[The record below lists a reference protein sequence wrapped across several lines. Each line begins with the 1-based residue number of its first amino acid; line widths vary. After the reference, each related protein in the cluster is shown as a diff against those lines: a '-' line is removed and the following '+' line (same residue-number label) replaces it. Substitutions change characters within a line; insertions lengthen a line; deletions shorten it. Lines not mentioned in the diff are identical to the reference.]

1 MPPLSLLMRL
11 INVNQMAN
19 AFDVSLASIFHH
31 FTSIFIFVSLAHGI
45 VFQPTYLSTTGPSA
59 TALLLG
65 NTTNIY
71 LNLRTVSPSNRTGSV
86 DYPSCAPEKTQWV
99 LTKVPVGKT
108 ATSVHLR
115 LNRSLRLCSENETD
129 TDCCPKPLCVL
140 ETLQLSACMGDAPKT
155 SALIQA
161 KIYTQLLPVN
171 DGSDNKTTIPN
182 LYETFGSCPCDLT
195 FQACDVRCCC
205 DKDCSVEELRLF
217 AFQCLSGPF
226 GGQVS
231 PAADYQCS
239 AQSENSPDWF
249 PFLCVTSPPENNPF
263 LGFFYQGDTI
273 TPKSAPSF
281 QRPVSSDLLPVNMYV
296 QGSPMYTSNNQY
308 FTIPQIVLGKCVN
321 GAQVAFLKNFKVR
334 CATLLH
340 SCPTGFPLQT
350 APNDLRIKLKNGQ
363 GGDVMVDVID
373 EVAPELSEFIS
384 SKTSN
389 AVQIDG
395 DRLCENVTLSLDY
408 KLYWDENGITS
419 VILTRTVGTIS
430 IFNNVVLTTRYS
442 AAFLNGQVTSEP
454 NSGNPG
460 YQVGRPV
467 IAGNENNDIAN
478 TTIIQRNSINLW
490 KPVSDGMC
498 SSADKDPVLF
508 GFNKTSGCLLPVS
521 LQNLTQCNLLR
532 ESVRSMQEALLDAT
546 LVAKNGRPDAQSMTD
561 WADISFMASNSS
573 TDAEDTA
580 GSCNGIPSHQH
591 IQIWSRISGFVSA
604 VPQRDIIALHISYS
618 PSAWTLDCRGSDIA
632 PCEYPLKTHLFP
644 VTSSVTF
651 MDVPVDTGPPK
662 TRFQITFTEYDCD
675 RNDVCWPELGF
686 PLTRYYTGE
695 PFSQSLAKGLILVFL
710 FIIASVLGTPWRQ
723 IRQAWNSF

>member
-45 VFQPTYLSTTGPSA
+45 
-59 TALLLG
+59 
-65 NTTNIY
+65 
-71 LNLRTVSPSNRTGSV
+71 GSV

-140 ETLQLSACMGDAPKT
+140 ETLQLSACMGDAPTT

-205 DKDCSVEELRLF
+205 DK
-217 AFQCLSGPF
+217 
-226 GGQVS
+226 
-231 PAADYQCS
+231 
-239 AQSENSPDWF
+239 
-249 PFLCVTSPPENNPF
+249 
-263 LGFFYQGDTI
+263 
-273 TPKSAPSF
+273 
-281 QRPVSSDLLPVNMYV
+281 
-296 QGSPMYTSNNQY
+296 
-308 FTIPQIVLGKCVN
+308 IVLGKCVN
-321 GAQVAFLKNFKVR
+321 
-334 CATLLH
+334 
-340 SCPTGFPLQT
+340 
-350 APNDLRIKLKNGQ
+350 
-363 GGDVMVDVID
+363 GDVMVDVID
-373 EVAPELSEFIS
+373 EVAPDLSEFIS

-395 DRLCENVTLSLDY
+395 DRLL
-408 KLYWDENGITS
+408 
-419 VILTRTVGTIS
+419 
-430 IFNNVVLTTRYS
+430 VLTTRYS

-467 IAGNENNDIAN
+467 IAGNENNDTAN

-591 IQIWSRISGFVSA
+591 IQIWSRITGFVNA